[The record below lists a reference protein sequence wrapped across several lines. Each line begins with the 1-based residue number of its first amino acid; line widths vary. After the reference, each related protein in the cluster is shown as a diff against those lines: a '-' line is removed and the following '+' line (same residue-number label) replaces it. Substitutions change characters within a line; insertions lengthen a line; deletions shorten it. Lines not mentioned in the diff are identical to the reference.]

1 MASLGAGPQ
10 QRRSPIAVLH
20 GDRWLPITAAAGL
33 ALTAAALTVP
43 HDPVMV
49 DRPRRAVTAQP
60 GEPAVGGAP
69 RQERAEHQPSRDA
82 VAQDAAQS
90 VDYLPHWVGPFAS
103 AFGIRREERAK
114 SDPLSIG
121 QRGGGK
127 REPRMARSGSGPA
140 RDLVDHVLEKSA
152 AKARDFHVRRI
163 PGFITD
169 DLVVSCSLLWNIPLA
184 LVAHHGG

>member
-1 MASLGAGPQ
+1 
-10 QRRSPIAVLH
+10 
-20 GDRWLPITAAAGL
+20 
-33 ALTAAALTVP
+33 
-43 HDPVMV
+43 MV

-60 GEPAVGGAP
+60 GEPAVGGTP
-69 RQERAEHQPSRDA
+69 RQERAEHQPSHDA
-82 VAQDAAQS
+82 VAQDAKQDAAQDAAQS

-103 AFGIRREERAK
+103 AFGIRRDARAK